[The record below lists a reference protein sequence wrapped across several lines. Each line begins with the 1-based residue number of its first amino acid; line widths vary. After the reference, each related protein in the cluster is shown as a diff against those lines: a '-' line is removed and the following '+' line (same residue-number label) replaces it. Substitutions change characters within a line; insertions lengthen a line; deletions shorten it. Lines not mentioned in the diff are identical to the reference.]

1 MKNLVVTVI
10 IAVAVMASFS
20 KAKAQYA
27 IPSYDVPVFVNTTFE
42 DVNSWTINN
51 DNSTREERK
60 LRARVNTSKSS
71 EESWVYI
78 SVYKIG
84 THLQSIPFLVE
95 EGSGFTMTI
104 DDGLWGVT
112 VESAS
117 NNCYLSV
124 WEE

>member
-27 IPSYDVPVFVNTTFE
+27 IPSFDVPVYVNTTFH
-42 DVNSWTINN
+42 DGSGIVAKDQNG
-51 DNSTREERK
+51 TREERK
-60 LRARVNTSKSS
+60 LRVRVNTSKSP
-71 EESWVYI
+71 ESTWVYI

-84 THLQSIPFLVE
+84 SGLSMGPFLVE
-95 EGSGFTMTI
+95 
-104 DDGLWGVT
+104 DGQEFSMDVDEDLWGISVLS
-112 VESAS
+112 VS

-124 WEE
+124 WKE

>member
-20 KAKAQYA
+20 VAKAQYA
-27 IPSYDVPVFVNTTFE
+27 IPSYNVPVFVNSTFQ
-42 DVNSWTINN
+42 DGNSWTLHN

-60 LRARVNTSKSS
+60 LKVRVNTDKSS
-71 EESWVYI
+71 ENPWVYI

-95 EGSGFTMTI
+95 AGSEFSISIGN
-104 DDGLWGVT
+104 GQWGVT
-112 VESAS
+112 VISAS
-117 NNCYLSV
+117 DNCYLSV